1 MIYLDNA
8 ATTKPKKEVIEVI
21 TQALEEDWVNP
32 SSKYKPSYDVKHKID
47 EARKI
52 IADSIN
58 AEPNEIYFTSGGSEA
73 NCMALKSLI
82 NPYNH
87 TWVATSEVEHKS
99 ILAHQNADERY
110 EIHVMSDGMLDMND
124 LKTWLEARR
133 IYGNEY
139 DNVLVSVQY
148 ANNETGVI
156 QNVKSISKLV
166 HQYGYIFHTDAVQ
179 AYPHGK
185 IDVKAFGI
193 DMMSVS
199 GHKFGA
205 PKGIGFLYIKE
216 SVSQLIEN
224 SLIYGSQERGLRGGT
239 ENAPYILG
247 LAKAVQLKSN
257 ADLIDKRRYFESE
270 LEKIGCKINCKDS
283 IRLDSIISCMLPKG
297 IVGETMM
304 YYLSFNDIYVS
315 TGSACNSSSERP
327 SWVLQA
333 IGLTE
338 DEIRRTIR
346 ISISEETT
354 IEDID
359 TTIKTMVHIM
369 KERLR

>member
-8 ATTKPKKEVIEVI
+8 ATTKPKEEVIKVI
-21 TQALEEDWVNP
+21 TESLSEDWANP
-32 SSKYKPSYDVKHKID
+32 SSKYKPSHEVKRKIE

-52 IADSIN
+52 IAESIN

-73 NCMALKSLI
+73 NCMALKCFI
-82 NPYNH
+82 NPYVH
-87 TWVATSEVEHKS
+87 TWIATSEVEHKS

-110 EIHVMSDGMLDMND
+110 EIPVNTDGMLDVDD
-124 LKTWLEARR
+124 LKTWLETRR
-133 IYGNEY
+133 IYGSKY

-156 QNVKSISKLV
+156 QNIKRISEIV

-185 IDVKAFGI
+185 IDVKHFGI

-205 PKGIGFLYIKE
+205 PKGIGFLYIKD
-216 SVSQLIEN
+216 SVANGIEN
-224 SLIYGSQERGLRGGT
+224 SLIYGGQERGLRGGT
-239 ENAPYILG
+239 ENTPYILG
-247 LAKAVQLKSN
+247 LAKAVELKSN
-257 ADLIDKRRYFESE
+257 VDLIDKRKYFETE
-270 LEKIGCKINCKDS
+270 LEKIGCRINCKDS
-283 IRLDSIISCMLPKG
+283 IRLDSIISCTLPEG

-304 YYLSFNDIYVS
+304 YYLSFQEIYVS
-315 TGSACNSSSERP
+315 TGSACNSSSQSP

-333 IGLTE
+333 IGLTD
-338 DEIRRTIR
+338 DEIRRVIR

-354 IEDID
+354 KEDID
-359 TTIKTMVHIM
+359 TTIECMAKIIDDN
-369 KERLR
+369 KL

>member
-8 ATTKPKKEVIEVI
+8 ATTRPKPEVIKVVTES
-21 TQALEEDWVNP
+21 LSEDWANP
-32 SSKYKPSYDVKHKID
+32 SSKYKPSHKVKHKIE

-52 IADSIN
+52 IANSIN
-58 AEPNEIYFTSGGSEA
+58 AEPQEIYFTSGGSEA
-73 NCMALKSLI
+73 NCMAIKSMD
-82 NPYNH
+82 NPYTH
-87 TWVATSEVEHKS
+87 TWVVTSKIEHKS
-99 ILAHQNADERY
+99 IISHQRCDDRY
-110 EIHVMSDGMLDMND
+110 EVPVNEDGLIDIEC
-124 LKTWLEARR
+124 LSKWLEYRYAHDKC
-133 IYGNEY
+133 G
-139 DNVLVSVQY
+139 DNVIVSIQY

-156 QNVKSISKLV
+156 QNIKRISEIV
-166 HQYGYIFHTDAVQ
+166 HKYGYIFHTDAVQ
-179 AYPHGK
+179 AYPHGT

-205 PKGIGFLYIKE
+205 PKGIGFLYI
-216 SVSQLIEN
+216 SDSIAGGIEN

-239 ENAPYILG
+239 ENTPYILG

-327 SWVLQA
+327 SWVLEA

-359 TTIKTMVHIM
+359 TTIKCMAKIIDDN
-369 KERLR
+369 KI